1 MKKKRQELKKV
12 LGRTEIFALSF
23 GTMVGWGWLVF
34 TSNWIGAAGVLGA
47 IFAFLVTGLMCLCVG
62 LTYAE
67 LTSTF
72 PLAGGEVA
80 FSYRA
85 MGYFGSWFTGWT
97 LAFAYIGVAAFEGI
111 ALSTAF
117 HYLVPLP
124 KLGFLWTVAGYDVYF
139 SWSVAGILG
148 AALLTALNL
157 LGVKPA
163 AVIQLMLVLA
173 MAMVG
178 IIFVLGGVTFGDPGN
193 LSPLFTDFK
202 GIGIVILM
210 APSMFIGFD
219 VVSKSAEEMNMPLRH
234 IVRVLVLS
242 IILALV
248 WYVLMILATAL
259 SAPQEVLK
267 NSSVPA
273 ADSAALAFRSPLF
286 AKLIIVGGICGIL
299 TSWNGFIVGAS
310 RIIFAMGRAKMLP
323 AVFGRVN
330 AKSQAP
336 SAAIAFVGLLCCL
349 SPLMGEKALIWLVD
363 AASFGTVVAYLMV
376 SISFLLLRRREPD
389 LQRPYAVR
397 RGTAIGCVAVIS
409 ELFFLYW
416 YTPLSSGGLL
426 WPYEWGL
433 VASWALVGLLLVT
446 LHYGLSPRDRI
457 REQDRE
463 LLIFGEDY
471 ARERP

>member
-1 MKKKRQELKKV
+1 
-12 LGRTEIFALSF
+12 
-23 GTMVGWGWLVF
+23 
-34 TSNWIGAAGVLGA
+34 
-47 IFAFLVTGLMCLCVG
+47 
-62 LTYAE
+62 
-67 LTSTF
+67 
-72 PLAGGEVA
+72 
-80 FSYRA
+80 
-85 MGYFGSWFTGWT
+85 
-97 LAFAYIGVAAFEGI
+97 
-111 ALSTAF
+111 
-117 HYLVPLP
+117 
-124 KLGFLWTVAGYDVYF
+124 LWTVAGYDVYL
-139 SWSVAGILG
+139 SWSVVGILG

-157 LGVKPA
+157 FGVKPA
-163 AVIQLMLVLA
+163 AVIQIMLVLV
-173 MAMVG
+173 MAIVG

-219 VVSKSAEEMNMPLRH
+219 VVSKSAEEMNMPLRY

-242 IILALV
+242 IVLALV

-259 SAPQEVLK
+259 SAPQEILQ

-273 ADSAALAFRSPLF
+273 ADSAALAFGSPLF
-286 AKLIIVGGICGIL
+286 AKLVIVGGICGIL

-330 AKSQAP
+330 ARSQAP
-336 SAAIAFVGLLCCL
+336 SAAIGFVGLLCCL
-349 SPLMGEKALIWLVD
+349 SPLLGEKALVWLVD
-363 AASFGTVVAYLMV
+363 AASFGTVIAYLMV
-376 SISFLLLRRREPD
+376 SVSFLLLRRREPD
-389 LQRPYAVR
+389 LQRPYAVK
-397 RGTAIGCVAVIS
+397 RGTVIGCVAVVS

-433 VASWALVGLLLVT
+433 VASWILVGLLLVT

-463 LLIFGEDY
+463 LLIFGEEY